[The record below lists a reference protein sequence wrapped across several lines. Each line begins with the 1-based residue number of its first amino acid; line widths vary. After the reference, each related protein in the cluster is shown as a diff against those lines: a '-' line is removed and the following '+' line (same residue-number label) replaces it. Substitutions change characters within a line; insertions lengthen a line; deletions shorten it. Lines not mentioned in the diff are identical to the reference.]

1 MALLA
6 DLVKMFVVVK
16 TNRFAEKNL
25 VNCFAF
31 EKANYFESLLQIAA
45 AGNTDFAFALAVA
58 GIGILD

>member
-6 DLVKMFVVVK
+6 DLVKMFVAVK

-31 EKANYFESLLQIAA
+31 GKANYFESLLQLA